1 MTAWT
6 GMMKDR
12 HTTSTCSSWRELLLY
27 CGFATVV
34 SVANV
39 GVAMLVLF

>member
-1 MTAWT
+1 MND
-6 GMMKDR
+6 K
-12 HTTSTCSSWRELLLY
+12 HTTSSLSGWRELIVY